1 MLETKTDTEEK
12 KEGNMEFAIK
22 MYKKY
27 KEAIDYLFWGGVA
40 FVLSMVLFYLFA
52 NVMNIYE
59 QIANIL
65 SWIICVIFTYFT
77 NRIFVFQSKVKGIKN
92 VFHEFKDFV
101 TARLLT
107 LVLENA
113 ILFVMIDLLTINNM
127 ISKLVGQFVVIVSN
141 YFLSKLWI
149 FKKQKDGKK

>member
-1 MLETKTDTEEK
+1 MKLIGK
-12 KEGNMEFAIK
+12 I
-22 MYKKY
+22 YKKY

-40 FVLSMVLFYLFA
+40 FVLSMVLFYIFA

-65 SWIICVIFTYFT
+65 SWIICVIFTYLT
-77 NRIFVFQSKVKGIKN
+77 NRTFVFQSKVKGLKN
-92 VFHEFKDFV
+92 IFKEFKDFV
-101 TARLLT
+101 AARLLT
-107 LVLENA
+107 LVMENV
-113 ILFVMIDLLTINNM
+113 ILFVMIDLLDINNM

-149 FKKQKDGKK
+149 FKKEKEKK

>member
-1 MLETKTDTEEK
+1 MNIIELIRKIWKKHEEAM
-12 KEGNMEFAIK
+12 N
-22 MYKKY
+22 
-27 KEAIDYLFWGGVA
+27 YLFWGGVA
-40 FVLSMVLFYLFA
+40 FVLSMILFYIFA
-52 NVMNIYE
+52 NMLDLYE

-77 NRIFVFQSKVKGIKN
+77 NRTFVFQSKVKGLKN
-92 VFHEFKDFV
+92 IFKEFKDFV

-107 LVLENA
+107 LVMENA
-113 ILFVMIDLLTINNM
+113 ILFLMIDLLTINNM

-149 FKKQKDGKK
+149 FKKKNKK